1 MFYVKHLA
9 HAHFVRGR
17 TDTVECIELSSVGLT
32 PARPGVSLPEQAP
45 YEHECCNFL
54 SQPTCMY
61 IHVCTAHVPLLCIEE
76 LVTMCNHLTK
86 SGQNL
91 G

>member
-17 TDTVECIELSSVGLT
+17 TDTVECIELSSLGRTL
-32 PARPGVSLPEQAP
+32 ARPNNLGKQAP

-61 IHVCTAHVPLLCIEE
+61 VHTCVYCTCA
-76 LVTMCNHLTK
+76 TAMY
-86 SGQNL
+86 
-91 G
+91 